1 MFTRNGFSVGSIQ
14 HDPTESDPKLRE
26 AAKLAAAEAQA
37 AEAET
42 EVVDEPVAIE
52 PEHEDDPAA
61 DAVEST
67 PKPVVEEFKSAKPA
81 DKVVFGSALSK
92 G

>member
-26 AAKLAAAEAQA
+26 AAKLAA